1 MKAQSQRS
9 SRQRGAAAGRDA
21 APLELAFTF
30 SDARQRIVA
39 FALALVAIGAG
50 LLYALPMNALL
61 SGTGFPLD
69 EAYVHFAYARTLAD
83 AGTWALHPAM
93 PAAAGAIAPLY
104 VVLLAMLGF
113 LVNDA
118 FTLAA
123 VVGIGSFAAVAVLV
137 FRIGIRLFP
146 REHWLAAAAA
156 LLVVLVPRMQSTAV
170 SGLGTMLDAALLLGA
185 VHAWQ
190 LRRGTLAGVL
200 VALAVWMRPDALVL
214 AAALALAA
222 VWQHRVARAEAS
234 SAATALPAGLRG
246 GMLALAAGIAAYVGF
261 NLLVGGSM
269 LPTSIAA
276 RIETFRAAP
285 GSSYPA
291 MVWFMFARPGATILL
306 VFLAISLIAVVR
318 DLVRRRTPAVLALV
332 LWIAGTA
339 LAYWIFYPQPFDDAF
354 MPLLPVVV
362 LAGVWGVRASFGLL
376 AEAIPV
382 AAVRSTGNVLS
393 IAVYAIAAV
402 TALAAWS
409 QARTDHYAAV
419 RYVLDRQ
426 VDAAHWLADNTAN
439 NAVVATH
446 VPGAIAY
453 EGRRAVID
461 ITGAHTPALLA
472 AAGDLATV
480 DAYLRT
486 HAATHVATLRERF
499 EVVNVNHL
507 FQTSLRYPEIMEV
520 FPYEAGRTHIM
531 AQPASALLIDAVR
544 LMQSRQFSSALP
556 LLDQA
561 MKLDPRSSRT
571 NTLVGV
577 CFLAMGD
584 TAQAEE
590 FLTQALALHPDYGAA
605 MVPLGDVYT
614 GRKQFTNAYTML
626 ERAQRLLPTSQQV
639 QDSYSRL
646 IVAHGL
652 DSAEARGERTMQ
664 VTQND
669 AR

>member
-30 SDARQRIVA
+30 NEARQRIVA

-61 SGTGFPLD
+61 SGTGFPID
-69 EAYVHFAYARTLAD
+69 EAYVPFAYARTLTD

-93 PAAAGAIAPLY
+93 QSAAGAIAPLY
-104 VVLLAMLGF
+104 VMLLAVLGF
-113 LVNDA
+113 LVGDA

-123 VVGIGSFAAVAVLV
+123 VVGIGSLAAVAVLV

-146 REHWLAAAAA
+146 REHWLAATAA
-156 LLVVLVPRMQSTAV
+156 LLTILVPHVQSTAV

-185 VHAWQ
+185 IHAWQ

-200 VALAVWMRPDALVL
+200 AALAVWMRPDALVL
-214 AAALALAA
+214 ATALALAA
-222 VWQHRVARAEAS
+222 VWQHRFARGEAS
-234 SAATALPAGLRG
+234 APETAVPAGLRG
-246 GMLALAAGIAAYVGF
+246 GMLALAAGIVAYIGF
-261 NLLVGGSM
+261 NLLVGGSI
-269 LPTSIAA
+269 LPTSIDA
-276 RIETFRAAP
+276 RIATFRALP

-291 MVWFMFARPGATILL
+291 MVWFSFAHPGATVLL
-306 VFLAISLIAVVR
+306 VFMVISLIAVVR
-318 DLVRRRTPAVLALV
+318 DMARRRTPAVLALV
-332 LWIAGTA
+332 LWIGGTA

-354 MPLLPVVV
+354 MPLMPAVV

-382 AAVRSTGNVLS
+382 NAVRSAGNVLS
-393 IAVYAIAAV
+393 IIVYAIAAV

-409 QARTDHYAAV
+409 EARTTHYAAV
-419 RYVLDRQ
+419 RYTLDRG
-426 VDAAHWLADNTAN
+426 VEAAHWLADNTAN

-446 VPGAIAY
+446 LPGMIAY

-461 ITGAHTPALLA
+461 ITGVHTPALA
-472 AAGDLATV
+472 AAKGDLAQV
-480 DAYLRT
+480 AAYLRT
-486 HAATHVATLRERF
+486 NGATHVATLRERF

-531 AQPASALLIDAVR
+531 AQPASALLVDAVR

-561 MKLDPRSSRT
+561 MKLDPRSCRT

-577 CFLAMGD
+577 CFLAMND
-584 TAQAEE
+584 TTQAEE
-590 FLTQALALHPDYGAA
+590 FLTQALALHPEYGPA

-614 GRKQFTNAYTML
+614 GRKQYTNAYTML
-626 ERAQRLLPTSQQV
+626 ERAYQLLPNSQQV

-646 IVAHGL
+646 TVAHGI
-652 DSAEARGERTMQ
+652 DSAAAMGQRTMQ